1 MNVDLDAEKAR
12 LREIH
17 TKTRVSNTTNIDSE
31 MGYIDEETF
40 LIPPSSKPIVGRDAV
55 RTFVEE
61 TINTKVTSMGDP
73 RKGHSDFWIS
83 SSGDLAINR
92 GHYKVKKESLAKEEG
107 YYITIYRKL
116 DGEWKLLGEMWNIL
130 PE

>member
-1 MNVDLDAEKAR
+1 MNIDLDAEKVQ

-17 TKTRVSNTTNIDSE
+17 TITRVSNSTNLDLE

-40 LIPPSSKPIVGRDAV
+40 LIPPSSKPIIGRDAI
-55 RTFVEE
+55 RRMIEE
-61 TINTKVTSMGDP
+61 TINTKVISMGDP
-73 RKGHSDFWIS
+73 RKGHTDFWIS
-83 SSGDLAINR
+83 SSGDLAIIR
-92 GHYKVKKESLAKEEG
+92 GHYKVKKEDKTKEEG

-116 DGEWKLLGEMWNIL
+116 GGEWKLLSEMWNLL

>member
-1 MNVDLDAEKAR
+1 M
-12 LREIH
+12 
-17 TKTRVSNTTNIDSE
+17 S
-31 MGYIDEETF
+31 YINDETF

-55 RTFVEE
+55 GRVIEE
-61 TINTKVTSMGDP
+61 TMKTKVISMGDP
-73 RKGHSDFWIS
+73 RCGHTDFWIS
-83 SSGDLAINR
+83 SSGDLALNR
-92 GHYKVKKESLAKEEG
+92 GHYKVKKEDLTKEEG